1 MGLFGSKVELEVSAE
16 PTALSPGD
24 EVRVRSE
31 LRGPDKKTRSARVR
45 LVYVNSYRYEEA
57 DYDADGVRQTHT
69 RNEEIVVAEEPLSGP
84 GGHGGPTAGL
94 FETVLH
100 VPSDAPPSVEDAVE
114 WMVRATIDRKAASD
128 VNEEVPLTVAS
139 SPDAHAGWAEG
150 SGTHPSEARM
160 DIELDRRVLRPGE
173 RIIGS
178 VAVTANED
186 LEGRALRARLRG
198 RRSDQDGEGVTYD
211 GPVQDLAEPA
221 ALSAGATQSFAFALN
236 VPIDARASF
245 QTANNRLNWYVEV
258 FLDRRMRSDPTGCL
272 EVVVH
277 RPA

>member
-31 LRGPDKKTRSARVR
+31 LGEPDKKTRSARVR
-45 LVYVNSYRYEEA
+45 LVYVNSYRYE
-57 DYDADGVRQTHT
+57 DTDSDGDRTTRT
-69 RNEEIVVAEEPLSGP
+69 RNEEIVVAEEPLSG
-84 GGHGGPTAGL
+84 AGDDGAPAAGA
-94 FETVLH
+94 FETVLR
-100 VPSDAPPSVEDAVE
+100 VPDDVPPTVEDAVE
-114 WMVRATIDRKAASD
+114 WMVKVTIDRKSGRD
-128 VNEEVPLTVAS
+128 VNEEVPITVAS
-139 SPDAHAGWAEG
+139 APDALAAWAE
-150 SGTHPSEARM
+150 SSIKHPSEARM
-160 DIELDRRVLRPGE
+160 DVEVDRRVVRPGE
-173 RIIGS
+173 RISGS

-186 LEGRALRARLRG
+186 LEGRALRVRLRG

-211 GPVQDLAEPA
+211 GAVQDLAEPA
-221 ALSAGATQSFAFALN
+221 ELRAGARQPFTFALN

-258 FLDRRMRSDPTGCL
+258 FVDRKLRGDPTGRL